1 VIADTQLW
9 ADARGLGG
17 ALQAGLDAADGHAD
31 LAHLLGGAR
40 RVVATGNGA
49 SYYAA
54 LALWLASLHAP
65 AAGAPD
71 VLAIP
76 GGLVAGGRFAWRAGD
91 VLLAFSSSGEF
102 RDVIEAVDDAPRPFG
117 LVSATPDST
126 LGRSAGAL
134 ARTVVTRQAGATHTQ
149 AYCGAVL
156 TALAVWARVT
166 GDGTLDRAVTQ
177 APARSAES
185 LVAAARWA
193 QSLALDAPPSA
204 AVAFGSGPAWA
215 AALEAALLIKEVA
228 LVPCEGVETR
238 EGATTAMYALGPGQL
253 ALGVPAYGADAL
265 LDEAEDVCRGRG
277 ADVLRLPGLDGDP
290 RLAAVTSFP
299 AALAF
304 AIALARA
311 RDVDPDDPPWKDAY
325 LATARSLEPDDRPA
339 DGR

>member
-1 VIADTQLW
+1 MIAGTRLW
-9 ADARGLGG
+9 ADARGLGD

-31 LAHLLGGAR
+31 LAALLGGAR

-54 LALWLASLHAP
+54 LSLWLASLQTSVAD
-65 AAGAPD
+65 APD

-76 GGLVAGGRFAWRAGD
+76 GGLVARGRFPWREGD

-102 RDVIEAVDDAPRPFG
+102 RDVIEAVDGAPHPFG

-134 ARTVVTRQAGATHTQ
+134 ARTVVSRQESATHTQ

-156 TALAVWARVT
+156 IALAVWARVT
-166 GDGTLDRAVTQ
+166 GDATLDRAVAR
-177 APARSAES
+177 APHRAAES
-185 LVAAARWA
+185 VDAAARWV
-193 QSLALDAPPSA
+193 QGLAPLDAPAA

-253 ALGVPAYGADAL
+253 ALGVPGAGADPL
-265 LDEAEDVCRGRG
+265 LDEAEAVCRGRG
-277 ADVLRLPGLDGDP
+277 ADVRRLPGGDGDS
-290 RLAAVTSFP
+290 RLAAVMTFP
-299 AALAF
+299 CALAL
-304 AIALARA
+304 AIALAQA
-311 RDVDPDDPPWKDAY
+311 RDIDPDDPPWADAY
-325 LATARSLEPDDRPA
+325 LATARSR
-339 DGR
+339 